1 MIKDLIRNVFIS
13 IAIGYLAKTA
23 SDALNIEFINRFLN
37 DNLVTILIALLAI
50 NAATM
55 GIVLSKIRELIDA
68 SPKLDF
74 EPFKRTKSEMLLSV
88 QEQVILIV
96 LSVVVLSAMSS
107 QKVAGIDGAF
117 AFLEVMAIA
126 IFVHA
131 IMILYDTAKS
141 VFIIMDF
148 GRNH

>member
-55 GIVLSKIRELIDA
+55 GIVLFVVTEL
-68 SPKLDF
+68 K
-74 EPFKRTKSEMLLSV
+74 
-88 QEQVILIV
+88 
-96 LSVVVLSAMSS
+96 
-107 QKVAGIDGAF
+107 
-117 AFLEVMAIA
+117 
-126 IFVHA
+126 
-131 IMILYDTAKS
+131 
-141 VFIIMDF
+141 
-148 GRNH
+148 